1 MLIEKIKK
9 MIEESKRNKIEEQQ
23 KYNEMINSIND
34 EIVKKASFFPL
45 KLGGADG
52 KIHSLII
59 DTYGNYI
66 IKGDKWFPIL
76 FICIS
81 SLPIVVITIYIIY
94 NYNNLILS
102 NYNNLILS
110 NLKTYIVL
118 IPIFL
123 IIFNFVFIII
133 FYNIFRSKI
142 FDFQNGYFYDLRYQN
157 KIYSLINDEKYKN
170 KIIPINQIHAIQIIK
185 EKVKAKNGS
194 YYSYEFNLIL
204 KDSSRINVMDHGNIV
219 KIRSDADQI
228 ANRLGLKVWDFT
240 LTEQ

>member
-9 MIEESKRNKIEEQQ
+9 MIEESKKNKLEWQQ

-34 EIVKKASFFPL
+34 EIVKKTSFFPL
-45 KLGGADG
+45 KLWWADW
-52 KIHSLII
+52 KTHSLII
-59 DTYGNYI
+59 DTYWNYI

-76 FICIS
+76 FICMS
-81 SLPIVVITIYIIY
+81 SLPFVIIITYIIY

-102 NYNNLILS
+102 NYNSLILS

-133 FYNIFRSKI
+133 FYNIFKSKI
-142 FDFQNGYFYDLRYQN
+142 FDFQNWYFYDLRYQN
-157 KIYSLINDEKYKN
+157 KLYSLLNNEKYKN

-185 EKVKAKNGS
+185 EKVTAKNRS

-204 KDSSRINVMDHGNIV
+204 KDSSRINVMDHWNIE
-219 KIRSDADQI
+219 KLRSDVEQI
-228 ANRLGLKVWDFT
+228 ANRLWLKVWDFT
-240 LTEQ
+240 LIEK